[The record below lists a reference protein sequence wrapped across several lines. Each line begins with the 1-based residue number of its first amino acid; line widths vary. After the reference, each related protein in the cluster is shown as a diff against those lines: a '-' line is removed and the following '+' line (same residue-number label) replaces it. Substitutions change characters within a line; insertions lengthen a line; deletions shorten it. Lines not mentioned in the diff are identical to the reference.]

1 MKRTIPAALA
11 AAFCLASPIHSSSAA
26 AQDTA
31 RAQPSAPPAAA
42 VRDTPRSPPPRI
54 LVGGQI
60 RLRGEWDDRHVLA
73 DQRVNVYLLRT
84 RLRAT
89 AKPLPWITV
98 LGELQDARYLG
109 ESDPLL
115 GRGTLDNTAPQLDMH
130 QAYAQI
136 DTPLSLPVQLRFG
149 RQEMPLGNER
159 LVGPATWINPARS
172 FDGARATW
180 FPARTVTVDAWA
192 HRLAAPS
199 VAAIGAQD
207 FYGAWATWRP
217 VRTVAAEAFAMR
229 DDNTGR
235 IRLGP
240 DLGRRILG
248 RNTFGANLR
257 GSVGRLALELES
269 AAQTGQS
276 AGTDSTS
283 REEIRAFLGSVTG
296 SVALVPRTQTRLGGV
311 LTVLS
316 GDGTPG
322 DGRDERFNTLF
333 GSGHRFYGTMDIVP
347 ELSGT
352 HGLVDAGVT
361 LAHAPMPALRLLLEG
376 HRFLPQR
383 GDDAFGSEADL
394 TAFWRVAPPFELS
407 GGASAFRTGQLL
419 EPRLGEGTRVWVYV
433 QGTFDF

>member
-1 MKRTIPAALA
+1 MKRIVTTAALA
-11 AAFCLASPIHSSSAA
+11 AALFASSPLAPSPLA

-31 RAQPSAPPAAA
+31 RAQPPKI
-42 VRDTPRSPPPRI
+42 V
-54 LVGGQI
+54 VGGQV
-60 RLRGEWDDRHVLA
+60 RLRAEWDDRHVLA

-89 AKPLPWITV
+89 AKPVAWITV
-98 LGELQDARYLG
+98 VGELQDARYLG
-109 ESDPLL
+109 EGDPLL
-115 GRGTLDNTAPQLDMH
+115 GRGTTDATAPQLDMH

-136 DTPLSLPVQLRFG
+136 DTPFSLPVQLRFG

-159 LVGPATWINPARS
+159 LVGPATWINSARS

-180 FPARTVTVDAWA
+180 LPARTVSVDLWA
-192 HRLAAPS
+192 HRLTAPA

-235 IRLGP
+235 IRLGA
-240 DLGRRILG
+240 DAGRRILG

-269 AAQTGQS
+269 AAQTGRS
-276 AGTDSTS
+276 AATDSAAS
-283 REEIRAFLGSVTG
+283 EEIRAFLGSATG
-296 SVALVPRTQTRLGGV
+296 SVALLPATQTRLGGV

-333 GSGHRFYGTMDIVP
+333 GSAHRFYGTMDIVP

-352 HGLVDAGVT
+352 HGLVDAGMT
-361 LAHAPMPALRLLLEG
+361 LSHTPIPTLRLLLEG

-394 TAFWRVAPPFELS
+394 TAFWRAAPPFELS
-407 GGASAFRTGQLL
+407 GGVSAFRTGKLL
-419 EPRLGEGTRVWVYV
+419 EPRLGEGTRVWAYI